1 MKKLALAAL
10 FLLPHLVF
18 AQSVDLLYVGS
29 TYTPPFYQG
38 GALWSGESTLKMLA
52 VPQGLG
58 DPKALNYRWSRGT
71 TVLGSQ
77 SGTGKSALSYTDDL
91 FSKPQVFMVEIVGT
105 NDEVLAKSWVSLAPT
120 APSLLVYEKHPLY
133 GFLFNREAAANYY
146 LSQTE
151 TTFGAF
157 PLFFTTPSRAN
168 PALAYVW
175 RSGAGQD
182 SAESLVTYR
191 IPEEGVGKTSVSL
204 KASNPASVRQAA
216 EKSFLVQF
224 GNEN

>member
-1 MKKLALAAL
+1 MRTAL
-10 FLLPHLVF
+10 FSILFLVPAVAG
-18 AQSVDLLYVGS
+18 AQSVDILYAGN

-71 TVLGSQ
+71 TVLGSL
-77 SGTGKSALSYTDDL
+77 SGVGKSSLSYTDDL
-91 FSKPQVFMVEIVGT
+91 FSKPQVFLVEIVDA
-105 NDEVLAKSWVSLAPT
+105 NDDVLAKSWISLAPT
-120 APSLLVYEKHPLY
+120 SPSLLVYEKHPLY
-133 GFLFNREAAANYY
+133 GFLFNQEAGANYR
-146 LSQTE
+146 LTEAE

-157 PLFFTTPSRAN
+157 PLFFTTLSRAN
-168 PALAYVW
+168 PALAYAW
-175 RSGAGQD
+175 RSKGAQD

-191 IPEEGVGKTSVSL
+191 VPAEGRGQASISL
-204 KASNPASVRQAA
+204 KASNPNSIRQMA
-216 EKSFLVQF
+216 ERSFLVQF

>member
-1 MKKLALAAL
+1 MKKLVLAS
-10 FLLPHLVF
+10 FLLLPQLSL
-18 AQSVDLLYVGS
+18 AQSVDILYAGS
-29 TYTPPFYQG
+29 TYAPPFYQG
-38 GALWSGESTLKMLA
+38 GALWSGESTLKMFA

-58 DPKALNYRWSRGT
+58 DPKGLNYRWSRGT

-77 SGTGKSALSYTDDL
+77 SGTGKNALSYTDDL
-91 FSKPQVFMVEIVGT
+91 FSKPQVFMVEIV
-105 NDEVLAKSWVSLAPT
+105 DASDAVLAKSWVNLAPA

-133 GFLFNREAAANYY
+133 GFLFNREAGANYY
-146 LSQTE
+146 LTEAE

-157 PLFFTTPSRAN
+157 PLFFTTSARN
-168 PALAYVW
+168 GGALTYAW
-175 RSGAGQD
+175 RSGAGED

-191 IPEEGVGKTSVSL
+191 IPAEGTGKASVSL
-204 KASNPASVRQAA
+204 TASNPASIRQAA